1 MHPQLNFETWKNAMF
16 DKFIKIEAGLDVK
29 VTDFRGEFIVDKGNK
44 EQGYIF
50 IDFLYQ
56 DPTTKETW
64 SPPSLKF
71 KATILKKVLLAANQ
85 VIIPGLAQAD
95 EFKLNQELDNP
106 LNQENL
112 LANTNFD
119 LIKDTWMV
127 STDLTYEVVD
137 FQQTD
142 NDNTINF
149 KIKISRG
156 SETVTTDLITFKV
169 LQGLN

>member
-1 MHPQLNFETWKNAMF
+1 M
-16 DKFIKIEAGLDVK
+16 
-29 VTDFRGEFIVDKGNK
+29 
-44 EQGYIF
+44 
-50 IDFLYQ
+50 
-56 DPTTKETW
+56 
-64 SPPSLKF
+64 
-71 KATILKKVLLAANQ
+71 LLAANQ
-85 VIIPGLAQAD
+85 VIIPILAQAD

-127 STDLTYEVVD
+127 STDLTYEVVE
-137 FQQTD
+137 FQQ
-142 NDNTINF
+142 NSNVINF

-169 LQGLN
+169 LQGSN